1 MLIQPLESYFSE
13 MVPYDAGVSN
23 VKPSPR
29 RARAART
36 RRAILDASHAEFLE
50 RGYHGATIASIAR
63 RAGVAPQ
70 TVYFVFHTK
79 AELVSA
85 VIDDRVLGPDAPEEP
100 QTSAWWEEMAGRRT
114 ARAVLEGFI
123 RGAAPILDRAAP
135 VSEVVRAAAASDDEV
150 RAIHEHHD
158 SLQRAGYR
166 RVVEL
171 AAARGPLGRGLTID
185 TATDVLLTLCGDG
198 VWVQLTA
205 DRGWTAAQVVDWL
218 VTALPASL
226 LARESD

>member
-1 MLIQPLESYFSE
+1 MT
-13 MVPYDAGVSN
+13 N

-36 RRAILDASHAEFLE
+36 RRAILEASHAEFLE
-50 RGYHGATIASIAR
+50 RGYHGATIASIAK

-79 AELVSA
+79 AQLVSA
-85 VIDDRVLGPDAPEEP
+85 VIDDRVLGPDVPEDP
-100 QTSAWWEEMAGRRT
+100 GASAWWRAMAGSPT

-158 SLQRAGYR
+158 SLQRAAYR

-171 AAARGPLGRGLTID
+171 AAERGALGRGLTIE
-185 TATDVLLTLCGDG
+185 TATDALLTLCGDG
-198 VWVQLTA
+198 LWVQLTV
-205 DRGWTAAQVVDWL
+205 DRGWTADQVVNWL
-218 VTALPASL
+218 LTAVPGSL
-226 LARESD
+226 LAPDAE

>member
-1 MLIQPLESYFSE
+1 MSS
-13 MVPYDAGVSN
+13 

-36 RRAILDASHAEFLE
+36 RRAILTASHEEFLE
-50 RGYHGATIASIAR
+50 RGYHGATIAAIAK
-63 RAGVAPQ
+63 RAGVASQ

-79 AELVSA
+79 ADLVSA
-85 VIDDRVLGPDAPEEP
+85 VIDDRVLGPDAPEDPEA
-100 QTSAWWEEMAGRRT
+100 SAWWQAMAGAPG
-114 ARAVLEGFI
+114 ARAVLEEFI

-171 AAARGPLGRGLTID
+171 AAARGVLSRGLTLD
-185 TATDVLLTLCGDG
+185 TATDVLLTLCGDS

-205 DRGWTAAQVVDWL
+205 ERGWTADQVVDWL
-218 VTALPASL
+218 ATAVPASL
-226 LARESD
+226 LAIDSD